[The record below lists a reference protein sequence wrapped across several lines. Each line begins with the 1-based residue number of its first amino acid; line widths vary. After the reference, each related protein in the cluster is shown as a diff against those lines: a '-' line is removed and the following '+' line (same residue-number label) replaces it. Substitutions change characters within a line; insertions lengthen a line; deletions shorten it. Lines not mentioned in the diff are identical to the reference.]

1 MCSKYRTGD
10 MIDLPAWMKE
20 CATKVTIKNYKS
32 IIIHKF
38 VMLNTFYDDADVPL
52 TSPLLKMIIKRS
64 WTGKDGNI
72 NRTSLL
78 HAMEGFSPFTML
90 DLSEDEVALLN
101 NEDDLTTSAS
111 LVGVANLRQQR
122 KKQKYCIPAEVDGF
136 MLMLKRYANLV

>member
-1 MCSKYRTGD
+1 
-10 MIDLPAWMKE
+10 
-20 CATKVTIKNYKS
+20 
-32 IIIHKF
+32 
-38 VMLNTFYDDADVPL
+38 MLNTFYDDADVPL